1 MSIVRER
8 RKYFKGEAK
17 FLLRYNYAKQI
28 FMTGTVVLLTFGL
41 NAIKTNLIKLLELEY
56 SFFSMP
62 VNMFFD
68 LLTLF
73 ITLPLYIG
81 IIYVNIKLFEGENI
95 SVGGMF
101 YYFSSSA
108 NLIDCYKFITAIA
121 ARFIAFAAPFL
132 FIGALFPQIAELF
145 ELIFPVGPVIEIER
159 SSIIDIAML
168 CACVVYLIA
177 FFICVIL
184 FMRYFAGVFIFVKNP
199 CLNVGDIIKKSVKM
213 MKKRKLEAL
222 KLILSFSVW
231 IIVSHYLAG
240 ILYIFFTIPYILLSY
255 TSFLSFV
262 LSEKGGGEFLT
273 GAGDCIDKITEK
285 HEKIRKLRAKK
296 LKIESCLRRKSKV

>member
-8 RKYFKGEAK
+8 RKYFKSEAR
-17 FLLRYNYAKQI
+17 FLLKYNYPKQI
-28 FMTGTVVLLTFGL
+28 FMTGIVVLLTFGL

-62 VNMFFD
+62 VNMFID

-81 IIYVNIKLFEGENI
+81 IIYVNMKLFEGENI

-121 ARFIAFAAPFL
+121 ARFIAFAVPFL

-145 ELIFPVGPVIEIER
+145 EYIFPIGSIIE
-159 SSIIDIAML
+159 IDIAML

-184 FMRYFAGVFIFVKNP
+184 FMKYFAGVFIFVKNP
-199 CLNVGDIIKKSVKM
+199 CLNVKDIIKKSSKM
-213 MKKRKLEAL
+213 MKKRKIEAL

-231 IIVSHYLAG
+231 IIISHYFAG

-262 LSEKGGGEFLT
+262 LSEKGGNEFLT
-273 GAGDCIDKITEK
+273 GAGDYITEK
-285 HEKIRKLRAKK
+285 HEKRKKLRAKK
-296 LKIESCLRRKSKV
+296 VKIESCLRRKSKV